1 MSKFKVGDK
10 VKLNPNIKDFKYGRG
25 WVGYDEIGEI
35 YKIQDES
42 EYNVEFPSYGKG
54 WTGCEDELILVD
66 IVYTFSV
73 DDEFTFK
80 TTQLEFDKVTNMII
94 NEEDKDMNKILK
106 LYKERK
112 EKEIKDKYD
121 KIVEEEYNK
130 IEFIEVYNNL
140 VDAFE
145 GAMKELFE
153 NEENAGCKY
162 MKDTGIS
169 YNAYKYQLNPIEI
182 KREIQKKYNDDY
194 MCEIKKLDDF
204 IKEVET
210 TLSLAEI
217 GSGVIDQDRVIEI
230 LSNYQIIDKK
240 TLKIKEQINE
250 F

>member
-1 MSKFKVGDK
+1 MNKFKIGDK
-10 VKLNPNIKDFKYGRG
+10 VKLNPEISDFTYSRAN
-25 WVGYDEIGEI
+25 VGYDEIGEI
-35 YKIQDES
+35 HRIYDNDKYD
-42 EYNVEFPSYGKG
+42 VEFPSYGKG
-54 WTGCEDELILVD
+54 WTGYGDELILA
-66 IVYTFSV
+66 
-73 DDEFTFK
+73 DEVTEYIKNDFITLK
-80 TTQLEFDKVTNMII
+80 TVTIKIDKT
-94 NEEDKDMNKILK
+94 EGEKDMNKILQ

-130 IEFIEVYNNL
+130 IEFIKVYNDL

-153 NEENAGCKY
+153 NEENIGCKY
-162 MKDTGIS
+162 MKDIGIS
-169 YNAYKYQLNPIEI
+169 CNAYKYQLNPIKI
-182 KREIQKKYNDDY
+182 KREIEEKHNDDY

-240 TLKIKEQINE
+240 TLKINA
-250 F
+250 

>member
-35 YKIQDES
+35 HETLDDE
-42 EYNVEFPSYGKG
+42 YFVEFPSYGKG

-66 IVYTFSV
+66 EVAEYIKNDIMTLK
-73 DDEFTFK
+73 E
-80 TTQLEFDKVTNMII
+80 VTIKI
-94 NEEDKDMNKILK
+94 NKMEEEKDMNKILQ

-121 KIVEEEYNK
+121 KIIEEEYNK
-130 IEFIEVYNNL
+130 IEFIKVYNNL

-145 GAMKELFE
+145 EAMKELFE
-153 NEENAGCKY
+153 NEENIGCKY
-162 MKDTGIS
+162 MEDIGVS
-169 YNAYKYQLNPIEI
+169 NNLYKYTLNSSKIKIEI
-182 KREIQKKYNDDY
+182 QNKYNDDY
-194 MCEIKKLDDF
+194 TCELKKLDDF

-210 TLSLAEI
+210 TLSLAENGNGEI
-217 GSGVIDQDRVIEI
+217 NQDRVIEI

-240 TLKIKEQINE
+240 TLKIKNT
-250 F
+250 